1 MRSPYGDR
9 KDSDMKKIELNG
21 KWNIDY
27 LSTEPYKSDI
37 EPRFTVS
44 NTGNAEWDVEC
55 VAECPVPGYFEDM
68 LDIFRSTPMHTK
80 LAWNP
85 LYTLQRYP
93 QTGYCPDMALPNPV
107 GCFGYERSFTLSDP
121 SEFKYAEL
129 YVGGAQN
136 RLSAWINGT
145 YLGTHEGYSCE
156 FFMPIPADALK
167 EGENRITLAVSNN
180 RLAGY
185 KDRPVSGLTSRAANE
200 CTGGIW
206 GDVEIRGYSEGLR
219 DVYVSVA
226 KDLSEFTVKT
236 KGAENAK
243 KRVEIFREG
252 EFLLSVDIPAG
263 SLDITIPSDGFDLW
277 SPKDPVLYDL
287 KVTAGEDLAECRF
300 GIRRLTSRGM
310 RLYFN
315 GEPYFFRGICEH
327 CYHPITVHPTREKNY
342 YRRLIRTIKELGFN
356 SIRFHT
362 HVPMPE
368 YMEAADELGIV
379 IEVETPNNTTYSEWL
394 EIVNASRRHPSV
406 CAFSS
411 GNEMVIDE
419 DYIEHLRAVAAYVHA
434 ESDALFSPMS
444 AMRGIE
450 YHSFGDLRV
459 EEPFPHNPKRLAAL
473 DEFCDLYNSYSNSQ
487 TSYCSSDGDPAEID
501 RKNSIYSRP
510 LLTHEIC
517 IHGTYIDLSLKDRYR
532 GSRIGDTE
540 FMSSVEK
547 HLEDAGLLDR
557 ANLYYRNSVQWQMML
572 RKHCFET
579 VRRSDTFAGYDFLG
593 DIDTH
598 WHTFGYCVGMMN
610 EFYELKPGETRENV
624 LRYNSD
630 AVLLCDLPKVPN
642 YNSGDKV
649 TLPILV
655 SNYGEA
661 LDSATLCVRVNA
673 LGKVIFRREIR
684 TGEIKAGS
692 ITELYTAEFNIP
704 RTDKPVKLTVT
715 ATLSGGNTDAE
726 NTWDIFAFPKNDS
739 PSPRALKAKGI
750 TVAEDMSITE
760 LSERMQKGESVVLF
774 GAGPFK
780 TAPVTF
786 QLSVAG
792 RTFGH
797 LATVVS
803 DHPLMRNFP
812 HDGFCAMQFRGMMTK
827 AKSAILDTR
836 GIPHDPI
843 IDIAS
848 SYKNAHREA
857 MLFEYRIGAG
867 KLLVSTMAM
876 SDTDPAA
883 AWLKA
888 EMLNYAQ
895 STDFSPKYYISIPT
909 LISLSGC
916 STSTSTDS
924 DSDTNQAFNK
934 NDVTM

>member
-1 MRSPYGDR
+1 
-9 KDSDMKKIELNG
+9 MKKINLNG
-21 KWNIDY
+21 TWSIDY
-27 LSTEPYKSDI
+27 LSNQPYNSEKEPYFSI
-37 EPRFTVS
+37 SE
-44 NTGNAEWDVEC
+44 TGNCEWDVDC
-55 VAECPVPGYFEDM
+55 VAKCPVPGYFEDM
-68 LDIFRSTPMHTK
+68 GEIFRSTPLHTK
-80 LAWNP
+80 LSWNP

-93 QTGYCPDMALPNPV
+93 QSGYCPDMALPNPV
-107 GCFGYERSFTLSDP
+107 GCFCYVRSFSVSDA
-121 SEFKYAEL
+121 SAFSNSQL

-156 FFMPIPADALK
+156 FFMNIPEGAVKD
-167 EGENRITLAVSNN
+167 GENRITLAVSNN
-180 RLAGY
+180 RLEGY
-185 KDRPVSGLTSRAANE
+185 MGRPVSGLTSRAANE

-219 DVYVSVA
+219 DAFVLVSE
-226 KDLSEFTVKT
+226 DLSAFTVKT
-236 KGAENAK
+236 VGAMDAE
-243 KRVEIFREG
+243 KRVEIFSDG
-252 EFLLSVDIPAG
+252 EFVFSVDIPGGA
-263 SLDITIPSDGFDLW
+263 SEITIPSDGFERW
-277 SPKDPVLYDL
+277 SPANPALYTL
-287 KVTAGEDLAECRF
+287 KISSGNDTLEQRF
-300 GIRRLTSRGM
+300 GIRKMTAKGI

-342 YRRLIRTIKELGFN
+342 YRRLIRTIKDLGFN

-379 IEVETPNNTTYSEWL
+379 IEVETPNNTTYTEWL
-394 EIVNASRRHPSV
+394 EIINASRRHPSV

-419 DYIEHLRAVAAYVHA
+419 DYIEHLRAVAKYVHA

-473 DEFCDLYNSYSNSQ
+473 DEFCDLYNSYSNGQ
-487 TSYCSSDGDPAEID
+487 TSYNSSEGVPAVID
-501 RKNSIYSRP
+501 HKNSIYSRP

-532 GSRIGDTE
+532 GSRIGETE
-540 FMSSVEK
+540 FMTSVEK
-547 HLEDAGLLDR
+547 HLADVGILDR
-557 ANLYYRNSVQWQMML
+557 ANLYYRNSVKWQMML

-630 AVLLCDLPKVPN
+630 AVLLCDLPKVPC
-642 YNSGDKV
+642 YTAGDKV

-661 LDSATLCVRVNA
+661 LDSATLNVRVKA
-673 LGKVIFRREIR
+673 GCDVIFRREIR
-684 TGEIKAGS
+684 LGNVECGK
-692 ITELYTAEFNIP
+692 ITELYTAEFNVP
-704 RTDKPVKLTVT
+704 RADKPMKLTVT

-726 NTWDIFAFPKNDS
+726 NTWELYAFPKRDAVS
-739 PSPRALKAKGI
+739 DRALKAKGV
-750 TVAEDMSITE
+750 TVASEMT
-760 LSERMQKGESVVLF
+760 LSELCERMNRGESVVLF

-780 TAPVTF
+780 TSPVSF

-792 RTFGH
+792 RTNGH
-797 LATVVS
+797 LATVIA
-803 DHPLMRNFP
+803 DHPLVADLPN
-812 HDGFCAMQFRGMMTK
+812 DGYCAMQFRGMMSGAK
-827 AKSAILDTR
+827 AAILDGR
-836 GIPHDPI
+836 RAPHDPI

-857 MLFEYRIGAG
+857 MLFEYKIGAG
-867 KLLVSTMAM
+867 KLLVSTLNMAEGDPAAEWLKGEMLRYAM
-876 SDTDPAA
+876 SD
-883 AWLKA
+883 K
-888 EMLNYAQ
+888 
-895 STDFSPKYYISIPT
+895 FSPKQAISVSELCRLCDEVT
-909 LISLSGC
+909 VGSGN
-916 STSTSTDS
+916 
-924 DSDTNQAFNK
+924 DTNQAINR

>member
-1 MRSPYGDR
+1 
-9 KDSDMKKIELNG
+9 MKKINLNG
-21 KWNIDY
+21 TWSIDY
-27 LSTEPYKSDI
+27 LSNQPYKSDK
-37 EPRFTVS
+37 EPYFS
-44 NTGNAEWDVEC
+44 ISETGNCEWDVDC
-55 VAECPVPGYFEDM
+55 VAKCPVPGYFEDM
-68 LDIFRSTPMHTK
+68 AEIFRSTPLHTK
-80 LAWNP
+80 LSWNP

-93 QTGYCPDMALPNPV
+93 QSGYCPDMALPNPV
-107 GCFGYERSFTLSDP
+107 GCFCYVRSFSVSDADA
-121 SEFKYAEL
+121 FKTAEL

-156 FFMPIPADALK
+156 FFMNIPEGVVK
-167 EGENRITLAVSNN
+167 NGENRITLAVSNN
-180 RLAGY
+180 RLEGY
-185 KDRPVSGLTSRAANE
+185 MGRPVSGLTSRAANE

-219 DVYVSVA
+219 DAFVLVSE
-226 KDLSEFTVKT
+226 DLSAFTVKT
-236 KGAENAK
+236 VGALDAE
-243 KRVEIFREG
+243 KRVEIFSDG
-252 EFLLSVDIPAG
+252 EFVFSVDILG
-263 SLDITIPSDGFDLW
+263 GTSEITIPSDGFERW
-277 SPKDPVLYDL
+277 SPANPALYTL
-287 KVTAGEDLAECRF
+287 KISSGNDTLEQRF
-300 GIRRLTSRGM
+300 GIRKMTSKGI

-342 YRRLIRTIKELGFN
+342 YRRLIRTIKDLGFN

-379 IEVETPNNTTYSEWL
+379 IEVETPNNTTYEEWL
-394 EIVNASRRHPSV
+394 EIINASRRHPSV

-419 DYIEHLRAVAAYVHA
+419 DYIEHLRAVAKYVHA

-487 TSYCSSDGDPAEID
+487 TSYESSNGDPSVID

-510 LLTHEIC
+510 LLSHEIC

-532 GSRIGDTE
+532 GSRIGETE

-547 HLEDAGLLDR
+547 HLEDVGLLDR
-557 ANLYYRNSVQWQMML
+557 ANLYYRNSVKWQMML

-579 VRRSDTFAGYDFLG
+579 VRRCDTFAGYDFLG

-642 YNSGDKV
+642 YNAGDKV

-655 SNYGEA
+655 SNYGEP
-661 LDSATLCVRVNA
+661 LDSATLTVRVNA
-673 LGKVIFRREIR
+673 GGKVIFRREIR
-684 TGEIKAGS
+684 VGAVEAGKIS
-692 ITELYTAEFNIP
+692 ELYTAEFNIP
-704 RTDKPVKLTVT
+704 RADKPMKLTVT

-726 NTWDIFAFPKNDS
+726 NTWDIFAFPKAEPLSD
-739 PSPRALKAKGI
+739 RALKAHGVTVKEEMGI
-750 TVAEDMSITE
+750 EE
-760 LSERMQKGESVVLF
+760 LTERMNRGERVVLF
-774 GAGPFK
+774 GNGPFK
-780 TAPVTF
+780 TLPVTF

-797 LATVVS
+797 LATVIA
-803 DHPLMRNFP
+803 DHPLMRDLPN
-812 HDGFCAMQFRGMMTK
+812 DGYCAMQFRSLMTK
-827 AKSAILDTR
+827 ASAAVLDTR
-836 GIPHDPI
+836 GMPHDPI

-848 SYKNAHREA
+848 TYKNAHREA
-857 MLFEYRIGAG
+857 MLFEYKVGAG
-867 KLLVSTMAM
+867 RLLVTTLNMAEGDPAAEWIKGEMLRYAM
-876 SDTDPAA
+876 SD
-883 AWLKA
+883 K
-888 EMLNYAQ
+888 
-895 STDFSPKYYISIPT
+895 FSPKQAISASELCRLCDEVT
-909 LISLSGC
+909 VGSGN
-916 STSTSTDS
+916 
-924 DSDTNQAFNK
+924 DTNQAINR

>member
-1 MRSPYGDR
+1 
-9 KDSDMKKIELNG
+9 MKTIALNG
-21 KWNIDY
+21 FWDIDY
-27 LSTEPYKSDI
+27 LSAEPY
-37 EPRFTVS
+37 VS
-44 NTGNAEWDVEC
+44 EIKPELSTSGGYVTKF
-55 VAECPVPGYFEDM
+55 PVPAYWEDE
-68 LDIFRSTPMHTK
+68 LDVMRSGALHTK

-85 LYTLQRYP
+85 MYTLQRYP
-93 QTGYCPDMALPNPV
+93 QSGYCPDMALPNPV
-107 GCFGYERSFTLSDP
+107 GCFVYKRSFTAADI
-121 SEFKYAEL
+121 SEFSDAEL

-136 RLSAWINGT
+136 ALSAWINGV
-145 YLGTHEGYSCE
+145 YVGRHEGYSTE
-156 FFMPIPADALK
+156 FALK
-167 EGENRITLAVSNN
+167 IPEGALRLGENEITLAVSNN
-180 RLAGY
+180 RLSGY
-185 KDRPVSGLTSRAANE
+185 MGRPVSGLTSRAANE

-206 GDVEIRGYSEGLR
+206 GDVEIRGYSVGLR
-219 DVYVSVA
+219 DVFVIVSE
-226 KDLSEFTVKT
+226 DLSEFTVKAV
-236 KGAENAK
+236 GAENAE
-243 KRVEIFREG
+243 KRVEIFSEG
-252 EFLLSVDIPAG
+252 EFAFSVDIPAG
-263 SLDITIPSDGFDLW
+263 ESEITVPADGFERW
-277 SPKDPVLYDL
+277 SPANPTLYTL
-287 KVTAGEDLAECRF
+287 KISACGDAIERRF
-300 GIRRLTSRGM
+300 GVRKMTSRGM

-327 CYHPITVHPTREKNY
+327 CYHPLTVHPTREKNY

-394 EIVNASRRHPSV
+394 EIINAARRHPSV

-419 DYIEHLRAVAAYVHA
+419 DYIEHLRSVADYVHT

-487 TSYCSSDGDPAEID
+487 TSYESSNGDPAVID

-510 LLTHEIC
+510 LLSHEIC

-547 HLEDAGLLDR
+547 HLSDVGLLDK
-557 ANLYYRNSVQWQMML
+557 ANLYYRNSVKWQMML

-579 VRRSDTFAGYDFLG
+579 VRRSDSFAGYDFLG

-630 AVLLCDLPKVPN
+630 TVLLCDLPKIPN
-642 YNSGDKV
+642 YNLGDKV

-655 SNYGEA
+655 SNYGEE
-661 LDSATLCVRVNA
+661 LDSATLNVRVNA
-673 LGKVIFRREIR
+673 GGKVIFRREIR
-684 TGEIKAGS
+684 VGKVESGKIS
-692 ITELYTAEFNIP
+692 ELYTAEFNIP
-704 RTDKPVKLTVT
+704 RFGKPAKLTIT
-715 ATLSGGNTDAE
+715 ATLFGGNTDAE
-726 NTWDIFAFPKNDS
+726 NVWDIFAFPKAELM
-739 PSPRALKAKGI
+739 PSDRAIKACRV
-750 TVAEDMSITE
+750 TVAENMDIGT
-760 LSERMQKGESVVLF
+760 LAAKLRAGESVVLF
-774 GAGPFK
+774 GNGPFK
-780 TAPVTF
+780 TMPVSF

-797 LATVVS
+797 LATVIA
-803 DHPLMRNFP
+803 DHPLMRDLPN
-812 HDGFCAMQFRGMMTK
+812 DGYCAMQFRNMMSGAK
-827 AKSAILDTR
+827 AAVLDTK
-836 GIPHDPI
+836 GVPHEPI

-848 SYKNAHREA
+848 TYKNAHREA
-857 MLFEYRIGAG
+857 MLFEYRVGAG
-867 KLLVSTMAM
+867 RLLVSTLNM
-876 SDTDPAA
+876 SESDPAA
-883 AWLKA
+883 AWLRR
-888 EMLNYAQ
+888 EMIDYAM
-895 STDFSPKYYISIPT
+895 SDEFAPKQALSISELYRLCDATP
-909 LISLSGC
+909 LDEGN
-916 STSTSTDS
+916 
-924 DSDTNQAFNK
+924 DTNQAFNK